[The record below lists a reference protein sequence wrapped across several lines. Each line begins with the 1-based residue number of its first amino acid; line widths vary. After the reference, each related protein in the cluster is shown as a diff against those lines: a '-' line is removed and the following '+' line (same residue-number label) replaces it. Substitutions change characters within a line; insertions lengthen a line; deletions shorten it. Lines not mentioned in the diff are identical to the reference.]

1 MPRNAE
7 QKIRLLVL
15 YGVLRKE
22 TDNRMKEKKLKIV
35 YCLYRVST
43 KGQVDHDD
51 IPMLTEKYHK

>member
-22 TDNRMKEKKLKIV
+22 TDNRMKEKKIEDRIL
-35 YCLYRVST
+35 LVSCINE
-43 KGQVDHDD
+43 GAG
-51 IPMLTEKYHK
+51 

>member
-22 TDNRMKEKKLKIV
+22 TDEEYSL
-35 YCLYRVST
+35 ST
-43 KGQVDHDD
+43 KE
-51 IPMLTEKYHK
+51 LLEKLASRSIQATRQTVYDV